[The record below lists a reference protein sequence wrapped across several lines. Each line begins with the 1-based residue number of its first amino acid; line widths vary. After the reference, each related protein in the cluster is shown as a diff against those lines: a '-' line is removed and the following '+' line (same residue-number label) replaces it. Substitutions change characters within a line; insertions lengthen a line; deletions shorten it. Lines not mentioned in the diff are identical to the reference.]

1 MDVVKSL
8 VVYMLLIITN
18 CCPSILT
25 SKRKE
30 SSTSNRDCF
39 NGDTALAA
47 IKQAW
52 DRWTAARHDSYD
64 YDSCMS
70 LVGNIYSH
78 FS

>member
-1 MDVVKSL
+1 MDVGRSL
-8 VVYMLLIITN
+8 VVYMLLIIII

-47 IKQAW
+47 IKQVW
-52 DRWTAARHDSYD
+52 DKWTAAWHDSYEPSGQ
-64 YDSCMS
+64 YLFS
-70 LVGNIYSH
+70 LFMEV
-78 FS
+78 

>member
-8 VVYMLLIITN
+8 VMYMLLIITN

-47 IKQAW
+47 IKQVW
-52 DRWTAARHDSYD
+52 DRWTAAGHDSYEPSGQ
-64 YDSCMS
+64 YLFS
-70 LVGNIYSH
+70 LFMKV
-78 FS
+78 